1 MLFRQTV
8 SSSCMRLLLV
18 LVFTSVGGSFTA
30 DAQSGVSINTGK
42 PKIKIINPGV
52 VAVDA
57 LARRK
62 QLEAANALFMCPMHS
77 SGLKVSVLNDLK
89 APKDYG
95 LDARYYRIGSQ
106 FRRLGASCLGG
117 SESACEEIKVFA
129 LDWARHSKLGRPK
142 GRNKGGGKF
151 WNDTLT
157 INMALLS
164 PMLSA
169 LGVAEQFAPLSSEN
183 RRILND
189 WLKRKIKHFQH
200 GMRSA
205 GNYKGGKYGTKAR
218 KAAHNHAVQSSI
230 VAMSYGAWA
239 NKPKYFKTGIDQ
251 WFITL
256 KSMRED
262 GSLPIETRRGAR
274 ALFYHGRTI
283 AGMLQLAERATAQ
296 GIDLYDRAPSP
307 KKSIHN
313 AVAFFI
319 DSIEQPDLVLKYAR
333 TNFVPGPS
341 KNWKFQDLGGSG
353 SLGST
358 MGWIAPYL
366 NRFPNHPNSR
376 RLMAYKLDEESQP
389 RSYLTGFMRTA
400 VRVNG
405 YSSQWIGVDARCFYA
420 APQFN

>member
-8 SSSCMRLLLV
+8 SSPCMSMLLV
-18 LVFTSVGGSFTA
+18 LVITSVGGNLTA
-30 DAQSGVSINTGK
+30 DAQSGISIKTDK
-42 PKIKIINPGV
+42 PEIKIINPGV

-57 LARRK
+57 LVRRR
-62 QLEAANALFMCPMHS
+62 QLKTTNSLDMCSVNSFP
-77 SGLKVSVLNDLK
+77 LTVSILNDLK
-89 APKDYG
+89 APEGYG
-95 LDARYYRIGSQ
+95 LDKRYNRISAS
-106 FRRLGASCLGG
+106 FRELGASCLGG
-117 SESACEEIKVFA
+117 NKSACERINNSA
-129 LDWARHSKLGRPK
+129 LDWARNSKLGRPK

-157 INMALLS
+157 INMRLLS

-183 RRILND
+183 RRVLNN

-205 GNYKGGKYGTKAR
+205 GNHKGGKEGTKAR

-239 NKPKYFKTGIDQ
+239 NNPKYFKTGVDQ

-256 KSMRED
+256 NSMRKD

-274 ALFYHGRTI
+274 ALFYSGRTI
-283 AGMLQLAERATAQ
+283 SGLLQLAERAAVQ

-319 DSIEQPDLVLKYAR
+319 NSMEQPDLVLKYAQ
-333 TNFVPGPS
+333 TNFFPGPS
-341 KNWKFQDLGGSG
+341 KDWKFQDLGGSG

-358 MGWIAPYL
+358 MGWIAPYV

-376 RLMAYKLDEESQP
+376 RLMAYKLYEESQP
-389 RSYLTGFMRTA
+389 RSYLIGFLRVA
-400 VRVNG
+400 VRDNG
-405 YSSQWIGVDARCFYA
+405 YSSEWIGVDARCFYA
-420 APQFN
+420 DPQFD

>member
-8 SSSCMRLLLV
+8 SSPCMSMLLV
-18 LVFTSVGGSFTA
+18 LVFTSVGGNLTA
-30 DAQSGVSINTGK
+30 DAQSGISIKTDK
-42 PKIKIINPGV
+42 PEIKIINPGV

-57 LARRK
+57 LVRRR
-62 QLEAANALFMCPMHS
+62 QLKTTNSLDMCPMNFS
-77 SGLKVSVLNDLK
+77 ALKVSVLNDLK

-95 LDARYYRIGSQ
+95 LDESYNRISSQ
-106 FRRLGASCLGG
+106 FRQLGANCLGG
-117 SESACEEIKVFA
+117 VESACEAIKVFA

-142 GRNKGGGKF
+142 GRNKGDGKF

-157 INMALLS
+157 INMRLLS

-205 GNYKGGKYGTKAR
+205 GNYKGGKYGTRAR
-218 KAAHNHAVQSSI
+218 KAAHNHAIQSSI

-239 NKPKYFKTGIDQ
+239 NNPKYFKTGIDQ

-256 KSMRED
+256 KSMRKD

-274 ALFYHGRTI
+274 ALFYSGRTI
-283 AGMLQLAERATAQ
+283 AGLLQLAERAAVQ
-296 GIDLYDRAPSP
+296 GIDLYERAPSS
-307 KKSIHN
+307 KKTIHN

-319 DSIEQPDLVLKYAR
+319 NSIEQPDLVLKYAQ
-333 TNFVPGPS
+333 TNYVSGPS
-341 KNWKFQDLGGSG
+341 KNWKFQDLGNA
-353 SLGST
+353 GST
-358 MGWIAPYL
+358 MGWVAPYL

-376 RLMAYKLDEESQP
+376 RLWAYEQPYEESQP
-389 RSYLTGFMRTA
+389 QSYLTGYLRIA
-400 VRVNG
+400 VRANG
-405 YSSQWIGVDARCFYA
+405 YSSEWIGVDARCFYA
-420 APQFN
+420 DPQFN